1 MFATFLG
8 KCIPYVS
15 RSTAGMVLG
24 TLQKAASMFRGIQD
38 YEMKAIPGK
47 YYSLVTSSEKSA

>member
-8 KCIPYVS
+8 KSIPYIS

-24 TLQKAASMFRGIQD
+24 TLQKVASMFRWIGD

-47 YYSLVTSSEKSA
+47 YYPLVTSSEKSA